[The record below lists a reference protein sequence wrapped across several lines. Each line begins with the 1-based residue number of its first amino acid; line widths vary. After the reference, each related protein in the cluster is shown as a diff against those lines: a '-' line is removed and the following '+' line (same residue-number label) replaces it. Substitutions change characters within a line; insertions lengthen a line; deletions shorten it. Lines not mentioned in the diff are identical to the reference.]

1 MELAEAVRKRRMVRN
16 YTRRPVEK
24 EVLQRI
30 VKVARSAPSAGFAQ
44 GQRFVIVTSEER
56 RGEIAR
62 LALEDEYAAKGF
74 DRWLS
79 SAPAHIVLCID
90 EAAYSERYAAPDK
103 AVRRGGAARWPVPYE
118 AMDAGASMMLLLL
131 AAVDEG
137 LAAGF
142 FGAHR
147 LPGLN
152 ELLGIPPHVVAAGI
166 VTVGYPAPDRRSSS
180 LRSGWRA
187 LDEVVHWEHWT
198 ESR

>member
-1 MELAEAVRKRRMVRN
+1 MELLEAVRKRRMVRN
-16 YTRRPVEK
+16 YTGRPVDK
-24 EVLQRI
+24 EVLERI
-30 VKVARSAPSAGFAQ
+30 VEVGRSAPSAGFAQ
-44 GQRFVIVTSEER
+44 GQRFVIVTSDER
-56 RGEIAR
+56 RREIAR

-79 SAPAHIVLCID
+79 SAPAHVVLCID
-90 EAAYSERYAAPDK
+90 QAAYSERYAAPDK
-103 AVRRGGAARWPVPYE
+103 ASRAGGVERWPVPYE
-118 AMDAGASMMLLLL
+118 AMDTGASMMLLLL

-152 ELLGIPPHVVAAGI
+152 DLLEIPPHVTAVGI
-166 VTVGYPAPDRRSSS
+166 VTIGYPAPDRRSTS

-187 LDEVVHWEHWT
+187 LDEVVHWEQWT
-198 ESR
+198 EPR